1 MQTSYAYVTC
11 KRSRYVDPLAIFEA
25 RHNGPNKWKD
35 DNDASKKYQT
45 PNEIVKE

>member
-1 MQTSYAYVTC
+1 MQTSYAYVTF
-11 KRSRYVDPLAIFEA
+11 KRYVDPLAIFEA

-35 DNDASKKYQT
+35 DNDAFKKYQT